1 MDQPT
6 STKPNEARANFIA
19 NLSATTVDKL
29 RAAKG
34 NPAFLAVAVDEFFS
48 EAKSA
53 ALPVSEM
60 EDILGV
66 NESCIMD
73 LAELSEA
80 DEEAVMDR
88 FETIAYG

>member
-1 MDQPT
+1 M
-6 STKPNEARANFIA
+6 
-19 NLSATTVDKL
+19 DKL
-29 RAAKG
+29 QAAKG
-34 NPAFLAVAVDEFFS
+34 NPPLLAAAVDDFFS

-53 ALPVSEM
+53 ALELGEM

-73 LAELSEA
+73 LAELSES
-80 DEEAVMDR
+80 DEEIVMDR